1 MDKRRIINILYA
13 VAIVPV
19 MIAIFSMI
27 SSNYGKTIGYFI
39 PYLVYLFL
47 LLLGLILFN
56 SKNNKLELYVGKHKI
71 YYNLVAFIP
80 ALATFIVAFI
90 PSLPKMSFS
99 IVLFTLI
106 YAIINGSL
114 EELFWRYTFNKNF
127 KDSIYF
133 TYLLPTIIFTCWHI
147 ALCFAKGVTYHGG
160 ALALVGGAG
169 FMGLLWG

>member
-1 MDKRRIINILYA
+1 
-13 VAIVPV
+13 
-19 MIAIFSMI
+19 
-27 SSNYGKTIGYFI
+27 
-39 PYLVYLFL
+39 
-47 LLLGLILFN
+47 
-56 SKNNKLELYVGKHKI
+56 
-71 YYNLVAFIP
+71 
-80 ALATFIVAFI
+80 
-90 PSLPKMSFS
+90 MSFS

-169 FMGLLWG
+169 FMGLLWGYIMYKTKDIKIVMIAHILTNFFAFSHLIVENWG